1 MISAKKKTIYIF
13 GNPLLDFDNL
23 PLKIA
28 PKLQEIFPE
37 INFVIADPSENIK
50 PINEELIIIDTIED
64 IKKVTLIDDLEK
76 IKIEK
81 IYSLHDF
88 DLAFN
93 LKLLQK
99 IGKLKKVKI
108 FGVPIGIEE
117 KIALE
122 QLEKIILSVFQ
133 TQFTRKKCEAQDMQ
147 GS

>member
-1 MISAKKKTIYIF
+1 MKPTIHIF

-23 PLKIA
+23 PLKLA
-28 PKLQEIFPE
+28 PKLQKLFPE
-37 INFVIADPSENIK
+37 IYFVPADPSENLS
-50 PINEELIIIDTIED
+50 PIEGELIIIDTVEG
-64 IKKVTLIDDLEK
+64 IKKVVLIDDIEKLETS
-76 IKIEK
+76 K

-108 FGVPIGIEE
+108 FGVPMKGDEE
-117 KIALE
+117 EILE
-122 QLEKIILSVFQ
+122 QLTKLVRSH
-133 TQFTRKKCEAQDMQ
+133 THLTRKKCEAQDIQ

>member
-1 MISAKKKTIYIF
+1 MISVKKKTIHIF

-23 PLKIA
+23 PLKLA
-28 PKLQEIFPE
+28 PKLEKIFPE
-37 INFVIADPSENIK
+37 MDFVITDPSENLN
-50 PINEELIIIDTIED
+50 PIDGELIIIDTVGGAKNVI
-64 IKKVTLIDDLEK
+64 LIDDIEKLETS
-76 IKIEK
+76 K

-108 FGVPIGIEE
+108 FGVPMKGDEE
-117 KIALE
+117 EILE
-122 QLEKIILSVFQ
+122 QLIKLINHTHL
-133 TQFTRKKCEAQDMQ
+133 TRKKCEAQLMQ

>member
-1 MISAKKKTIYIF
+1 MKHKKIILIF

-23 PLKIA
+23 PLKLA
-28 PKLQEIFPE
+28 PKLQKKFPE
-37 INFVIADPSENIK
+37 IDFVITDPSENLN
-50 PINEELIIIDTIED
+50 PIGGELIIIDTVEN
-64 IKKVTLIDDLEK
+64 IKNVVLIDDIEKLETG
-76 IKIEK
+76 K

-108 FGVPIGIEE
+108 FGVPMEGDEE
-117 KIALE
+117 KILK
-122 QLEKIILSVFQ
+122 QLAKIIRNHV
-133 TQFTRKKCEAQDMQ
+133 QFTRKKCEAQDMQ